1 MPSTNNV
8 SKKSFEAA
16 VARIVALEKSVKA
29 LEAAPKASAPKGDGS
44 VAKKVADL
52 ESRIANITLSSLKDV
67 STNGATNNAV
77 LGFDAS
83 SASWSALNEE

>member
-8 SKKSFEAA
+8 SIKTFAAA

-29 LEAAPKASAPKGDGS
+29 LESAPVASAPKGDGS

-52 ESRIANITLSSLKDV
+52 EKRISNISLSSLKDV
-67 STNGATNNAV
+67 STNGATDNAV
-77 LGFDAS
+77 LGFDAAS
-83 SASWSALNEE
+83 SSWSALNEE